1 MKKFLIALLVLGSFS
16 IMAKDVCLITIEKDT
31 SSYSVLIGDPENK
44 SYGTDWVAVECT
56 NSEDSTKYYSQV
68 ETVEEEISALR
79 LKKAFAI
86 KDLVEKGYTV
96 ETDNV
101 LVKLD

>member
-44 SYGTDWVAVECT
+44 SYAWTEP
-56 NSEDSTKYYSQV
+56 
-68 ETVEEEISALR
+68 
-79 LKKAFAI
+79 F
-86 KDLVEKGYTV
+86 
-96 ETDNV
+96 
-101 LVKLD
+101 KLDSFAPYFLSWATSSF